1 MKNLGPAIVWGINR
15 VAKVFG
21 YIFTLIVGCFTK
33 VKKGRI
39 MCWAYSFK
47 QYSCNPRYLTEHLL
61 ENNPEFEIYW
71 VFRGGIDTSVID
83 KRIRCVR
90 YKSLEYFKLVSTAE
104 FFITNARTDPYRIY
118 WHKRPGQKYLMLWHG
133 GVALKRIE
141 KDAESQLSYSYLK
154 KAKIDSKV
162 CDLMISGC
170 RFQTSL
176 LKEKFWYDGEILEKG
191 IPRNDVFFMKDKHA
205 GMKEKIC
212 RKYGISKD
220 SRLILYAPTFRRD
233 NSIEPYRINWSSV
246 IPELTRIY
254 SGEEVTVLLRL
265 HPNLI
270 GKADTSSLI
279 NDKAVIDVT
288 RYHDMQELLCVADM
302 LITDYSSSMFDIT
315 MLKKPCL
322 LYATDIEKYDRGYYF
337 SFTELPFPL
346 ARNEEQ
352 LMENMQ
358 NFDME
363 TYAENV
369 DRFFDMH
376 IGLGED
382 GNASKA
388 IADWLTRH
396 I

>member
-1 MKNLGPAIVWGINR
+1 MKNLGTAIVWGINR
-15 VAKVFG
+15 MAKVFG
-21 YIFTLIVGCFTK
+21 NIFTLIIGCFTK
-33 VKKGRI
+33 VQKGRI

-47 QYSCNPRYLTEHLL
+47 QYSCNPRYLTEYLL
-61 ENNPEFEIYW
+61 ENNPEFEIFW
-71 VFRGGIDTSVID
+71 VFRGDIDTSGID
-83 KRIRCVR
+83 RRIRCVR
-90 YKSLEYFKLVSTAE
+90 YKSLEYFKLVNTAE

-176 LKEKFWYDGEILEKG
+176 LKEKFWYDGEILERG
-191 IPRNDVFFMKDKHA
+191 IPRNDVFFKKESHV
-205 GMKEKIC
+205 GMKERIC
-212 RKYGISKD
+212 RKYGISTE
-220 SRLILYAPTFRRD
+220 SRLVLYAPTFRRD
-233 NSIEPYRINWSSV
+233 KSIEPYRINWSRI

-352 LMENMQ
+352 LIENMQ
-358 NFDME
+358 HFDKE
-363 TYAENV
+363 TYAGNV
-369 DRFFDMH
+369 DRFFDRH
-376 IGLGED
+376 IGLCED

>member
-15 VAKVFG
+15 MAKVFG
-21 YIFTLIVGCFTK
+21 NIFTLIIGCFTK
-33 VKKGRI
+33 VQKGRI

-47 QYSCNPRYLTEHLL
+47 QYSCNPRYLTEYLL
-61 ENNPEFEIYW
+61 ENNPEFEIFW
-71 VFRGGIDTSVID
+71 VFRGDIDTSGID
-83 KRIRCVR
+83 RRIRCVR
-90 YKSLEYFKLVSTAE
+90 YKSLEYFKLVNTAE

-176 LKEKFWYDGEILEKG
+176 LKEKFWYDGEILERG
-191 IPRNDVFFMKDKHA
+191 IPRNDVFFKKESHV
-205 GMKEKIC
+205 GMKERIC
-212 RKYGISKD
+212 RKYGISTE
-220 SRLILYAPTFRRD
+220 SRLVLYAPTFRRD
-233 NSIEPYRINWSSV
+233 KSIEPYRINWSRI

-352 LMENMQ
+352 LIENMQ
-358 NFDME
+358 HFDKE
-363 TYAENV
+363 TYAGNV
-369 DRFFDMH
+369 DRFFDRH
-376 IGLGED
+376 IGLCED